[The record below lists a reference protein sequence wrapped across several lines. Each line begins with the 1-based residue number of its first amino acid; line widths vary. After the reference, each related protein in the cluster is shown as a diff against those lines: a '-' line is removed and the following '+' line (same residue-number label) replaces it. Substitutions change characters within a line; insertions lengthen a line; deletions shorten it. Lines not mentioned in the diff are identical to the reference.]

1 MEARRDKGSPLVCA
15 ALAGTR
21 VLAGTEARPDE
32 NRYWFRDSPMRAMPL
47 KPLKKVRVEQEDQT
61 RYTITVLSPVR
72 DRAEFEEIIREDV
85 RSCLGPFDGF
95 VHADWES
102 RSLTLVTQ
110 DFYTFKHKL
119 IYRRYLVRDE

>member
-1 MEARRDKGSPLVCA
+1 
-15 ALAGTR
+15 
-21 VLAGTEARPDE
+21 
-32 NRYWFRDSPMRAMPL
+32 MRAMPL

-61 RYTITVLSPVR
+61 RFTFTVLSPVR

-85 RSCLGPFDGF
+85 RACLGPLDGF
-95 VHADWES
+95 VHADWGT
-102 RSLTLVTQ
+102 RSFTLVTQ